1 MCITAEA
8 EWARA
13 ALNLHHA
20 LSALADPAPPRDPAA
35 SRMQNPISP
44 PQPSSQPTAVM
55 PNASVGLP
63 PTAEHAQSQIQQ
75 GRVDQPGSSAQQG
88 AVQQGRAQQDTADP
102 PGSSAQRAQQA
113 HMHST
118 PNIPA
123 VAVDGTGA
131 TSPGAAAADATAAED
146 NVRADLHAGAAH
158 APSTTGAAANTAP
171 ETYIRQADNI
181 NSGSGHIAPSVGDTR
196 VREKNNNGQVAS
208 EAVRG
213 AAASE
218 AFHFAYDLLGS
229 LRHTCP
235 LLSYNLLC
243 DGPPFEQH
251 ICHRGILL
259 HEVTPRKS
267 LLSQKS
273 QRCALA
279 MLRNWLLRCR
289 LQATLRLVNHGC
301 LSSLWCLES
310 STLPR
315 SLARRFLCLH
325 PLLLATPAR

>member
-20 LSALADPAPPRDPAA
+20 LSAMADPAPPGDPAA
-35 SRMQNPISP
+35 SRMQNAISP

-63 PTAEHAQSQIQQ
+63 PTAEPAQSQIQQ
-75 GRVDQPGSSAQQG
+75 GGVDQPGSSAQHGTAQQA
-88 AVQQGRAQQDTADP
+88 AVQQGTAQQDTADP
-102 PGSSAQRAQQA
+102 PGSSAQHAQHAQ
-113 HMHST
+113 MHST

-123 VAVDGTGA
+123 VPVDGTGA
-131 TSPGAAAADATAAED
+131 TSPGAAAGATAAEA

-171 ETYIRQADNI
+171 ETDIRQADNI
-181 NSGSGHIAPSVGDTR
+181 NSGGDHVAPPVGDTR
-196 VREKNNNGQVAS
+196 VAEKNTNGQVAS

-213 AAASE
+213 TAASE
-218 AFHFAYDLLGS
+218 AFHFAYDLLAS

-235 LLSYNLLC
+235 LFSYNLLC

-251 ICHRGILL
+251 VCH
-259 HEVTPRKS
+259 
-267 LLSQKS
+267 
-273 QRCALA
+273 
-279 MLRNWLLRCR
+279 
-289 LQATLRLVNHGC
+289 
-301 LSSLWCLES
+301 
-310 STLPR
+310 
-315 SLARRFLCLH
+315 
-325 PLLLATPAR
+325 

>member
-20 LSALADPAPPRDPAA
+20 LSALADPAPPRDPVA

-44 PQPSSQPTAVM
+44 PQPSPQPVEVM

-63 PTAEHAQSQIQQ
+63 ATAEPAQSQVQQ
-75 GRVDQPGSSAQQG
+75 GGVDQPGSSAQHGTAQQA
-88 AVQQGRAQQDTADP
+88 AVQQGTAQQDTADP
-102 PGSSAQRAQQA
+102 PGSSAQHAQ
-113 HMHST
+113 MYST

-123 VAVDGTGA
+123 VPVDGTGA
-131 TSPGAAAADATAAED
+131 TSPGAAAAADATAAEA

-171 ETYIRQADNI
+171 ETDIRQADNI
-181 NSGSGHIAPSVGDTR
+181 NSSGGHIAPPVGDTR
-196 VREKNNNGQVAS
+196 VGEKNNNGQVAS

-218 AFHFAYDLLGS
+218 AFHFAYDLLGR

-251 ICHRGILL
+251 ICHWGILYM
-259 HEVTPRKS
+259 K
-267 LLSQKS
+267 
-273 QRCALA
+273 
-279 MLRNWLLRCR
+279 
-289 LQATLRLVNHGC
+289 
-301 LSSLWCLES
+301 
-310 STLPR
+310 
-315 SLARRFLCLH
+315 
-325 PLLLATPAR
+325 